1 MRLES
6 LFLIF
11 FICIFSLNSHA
22 LCTVKDGAMMYRDKG
37 KTPAWK
43 VAKHM
48 PLKLLKTDKK
58 WTQVKA
64 MDGYRYWIAS
74 QNVSKRNIQC
84 VAVKVNKVNLRVGP
98 GVKKSLHKFRIADKY
113 TTFKVVL
120 QKNSWLFVESHL
132 GFKAWVVKSAVWPTI
147 K

>member
-1 MRLES
+1 MRSES

-11 FICIFSLNSHA
+11 FILSFSLSGHA
-22 LCTVKDGAMMYRDKG
+22 LCTVVDEAMMYRDKG

-48 PLKLLKTDKK
+48 PLTRLKADKK

-64 MDGYRYWIAS
+64 MDGYTYWIAS
-74 QNVSKRNIQC
+74 QNVSQRNIQC

-98 GVKKSLHKFRIADKY
+98 SVKKPLHKFRIADKY

-132 GFKAWVVKSAVWPTI
+132 GFKAWVVKSAVWPNI